1 MFCTVKDDTGRIVSF
16 DTGQVAFVTK
26 FKTKVVITTVA
37 GETIK
42 VTDEAS
48 IKKLLEAVRN
58 KKIY

>member
-1 MFCTVKDDTGRIVSF
+1 MFCTVKDDTGHIVSF
-16 DTGQVAFVTK
+16 DTGQVTFVTK

>member
-16 DTGQVAFVTK
+16 DTGQVTFVTK